1 MNRRTFL
8 GALLAMLPVAGL
20 ARSLPKETPALA
32 EGEQFD
38 LDILKALRSLPGG
51 MGPNRITGI
60 TAPDGLRHHACRSD
74 HWIAG
79 EPSTNPVP
87 CQKCSD
93 MATFRFR
100 IFDGEMMA

>member
-8 GALLAMLPVAGL
+8 GALLALIPGAGL

-60 TAPDGLRHHACRSD
+60 TAPDYLTDNSQ
-74 HWIAG
+74 WYIAWDQ
-79 EPSTNPVP
+79 PVRG
-87 CQKCSD
+87 
-93 MATFRFR
+93 FRMTR
-100 IFDGEMMA
+100 EMMEDDVYG